1 MQPPVQ
7 RIITLICHKAKCTPK
22 LLRAIY
28 PLKHT
33 YIHLYEYIDLVVE
46 AVQLIPVKLI

>member
-7 RIITLICHKAKCTPK
+7 QVITLICHNAKCTRK
-22 LLRAIY
+22 LSRANY

-33 YIHLYEYIDLVVE
+33 YIHLYEFLVLVVE
-46 AVQLIPVKLI
+46 VVQLIPVKLI